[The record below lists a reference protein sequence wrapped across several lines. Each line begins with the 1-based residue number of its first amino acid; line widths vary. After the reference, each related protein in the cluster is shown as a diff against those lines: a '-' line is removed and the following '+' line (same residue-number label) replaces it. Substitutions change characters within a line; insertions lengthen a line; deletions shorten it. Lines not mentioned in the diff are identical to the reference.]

1 MSALA
6 VAGGRRAV
14 LAGAVGAL
22 ILLAGCGG
30 AAPDATPQFVGRWQS
45 SRSTLP
51 IHLLANGEW
60 EIRSEGRPAQ
70 QYGLWRYAQGR
81 LVWTFKNPDGRLTQ
95 EANPVLSV
103 SANEFR
109 LSEQDGSVTVFTR
122 LP

>member
-1 MSALA
+1 MSAQAL
-6 VAGGRRAV
+6 GLRRRAV
-14 LAGAVGAL
+14 VAVIGAL
-22 ILLAGCGG
+22 VLLAGCGG
-30 AAPDATPQFVGRWQS
+30 PAPDATPQFVGRWQS
-45 SRSTLP
+45 TRSTLP

-60 EIRSEGRPAQ
+60 EIRSDGGPAQ

-109 LSEQDGSVTVFTR
+109 LSEQDRSVTVFTR